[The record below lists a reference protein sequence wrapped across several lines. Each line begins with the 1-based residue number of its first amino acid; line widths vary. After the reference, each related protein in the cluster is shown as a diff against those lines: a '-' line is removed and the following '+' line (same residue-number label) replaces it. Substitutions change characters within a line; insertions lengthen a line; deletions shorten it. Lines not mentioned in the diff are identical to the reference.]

1 MILLEAQTPVRAQV
15 QRSTALTPTQQP
27 NTVVRNY
34 TGLAEARRGA
44 EQVLAPRASGRKE
57 RLGAAA
63 PQSGPDPD
71 LVPRGAAVPARR
83 RPGWRC
89 FVTCGL
95 KRASDGQV
103 FSY

>member
-57 RLGAAA
+57 RLGASA
-63 PQSGPDPD
+63 PQ
-71 LVPRGAAVPARR
+71 
-83 RPGWRC
+83 
-89 FVTCGL
+89 
-95 KRASDGQV
+95 RASGLTRIREGPRASAARLGGFGRLPPRAPQRLG
-103 FSY
+103 

>member
-44 EQVLAPRASGRKE
+44 EQVLAPR
-57 RLGAAA
+57 RLSPGLTRTLCPAAPRYRRGGARAGAA
-63 PQSGPDPD
+63 
-71 LVPRGAAVPARR
+71 L
-83 RPGWRC
+83 
-89 FVTCGL
+89 
-95 KRASDGQV
+95 
-103 FSY
+103 